1 MSYLYDL
8 KHYTLPQIPNYRLE
22 FLKLKLKDFIL
33 TYNIKTWPID
43 CVNIIR
49 TISESAKMPLQIGT
63 VSKVSNAFDA
73 IAIYHP
79 NLEVYQIILNR
90 NKIKYPFKCSKDRRL
105 NFTLAH
111 ELGHILLGH
120 LIVPDELKSSQ
131 EKYIE
136 EVEADEFAA
145 KLLMPEK
152 LILNTS
158 FSSINDVA
166 DTFNVS
172 TQAVWKRLNTLRILN
187 LLKSNPQFDDN
198 YYIEEPYYLD

>member
-22 FLKLKLKDFIL
+22 FIKLKLKDFIG

-43 CVNIIR
+43 CVNIIK
-49 TISESAKMPLQIGT
+49 TISESAKVPLQIGT
-63 VSKVSNAFDA
+63 VSNVSSAFDA

-79 NLEVYQIILNR
+79 NVEVYQIILNR

-152 LILNTS
+152 LILNTN
-158 FSSINDVA
+158 FSSINDIA

-187 LLKSNPQFDDN
+187 LLKSDAEFDYDW
-198 YYIEEPYYLD
+198 DVD